1 MTIGKRI
8 KLRRN
13 QLRLTQTQLAD
24 MVLSSQRQILK
35 YEQNENSPTAAVI
48 ISLAMALDV
57 SADWLLGLS
66 EDINPRY
73 EESSLRLD
81 EQRLLKIYRAKTPE
95 KQESIL
101 SVVQAI

>member
-1 MTIGKRI
+1 
-8 KLRRN
+8 
-13 QLRLTQTQLAD
+13 
-24 MVLSSQRQILK
+24 
-35 YEQNENSPTAAVI
+35 
-48 ISLAMALDV
+48 MALDV